1 MNLDKLFDALMYAV
15 PALITGGVAY
25 YLFDSYF
32 KDQQKTRRWLLQK
45 ENQKHS
51 MPLRLQAY
59 ERLALFLERI
69 SPAKLLI
76 RVSPLNDDKVDYSN
90 LLVHHIEQE
99 YEHNLTQQI
108 YITDECWTMVLTAKN
123 TIIQN
128 IRKTALDTSV
138 ANADQLRE
146 KILSNM
152 LDGNSASQL
161 ALSYLKAEVADVLG

>member
-1 MNLDKLFDALMYAV
+1 MNLDKLFEALMYAV

-32 KDQQKTRRWLLQK
+32 KDQQNTRRWLLQR

-76 RVSPLNDDKVDYSN
+76 RVAPLNDDKADYQN
-90 LLVHHIEQE
+90 LLIHHIEQE
-99 YEHNLTQQI
+99 YEHNMTQQI

-128 IRKTALDTSV
+128 IRKTTADTSV
-138 ANADQLRE
+138 TNADELRE

-161 ALSYLKAEVADVLG
+161 ALGYLKTEVADVLG

>member
-1 MNLDKLFDALMYAV
+1 MGIDKFIEVLLYAV
-15 PALITGGVAY
+15 PSLITGGVAY

-32 KDQQKTRRWLLQK
+32 KDQQHTRRWLSQK
-45 ENQKHS
+45 ENQKQAL
-51 MPLRLQAY
+51 PLRLQAY

-76 RVSPLNDDKVDYSN
+76 RVAPISENKVDYQN
-90 LLVHHIEQE
+90 FLIQNIEQE
-99 YEHNLTQQI
+99 YEHNMTQQI

-128 IRKTALDTSV
+128 IRKTTLDESV
-138 ANADQLRE
+138 TNADQLRE

-161 ALSYLKAEVADVLG
+161 ALSYLKTEVIDILG

>member
-1 MNLDKLFDALMYAV
+1 MSIDKFIEVLLYAV
-15 PALITGGVAY
+15 PSLITGGVAY

-32 KDQQKTRRWLLQK
+32 KDQQHTRRWLSQK
-45 ENQKHS
+45 ENQKQAL
-51 MPLRLQAY
+51 PLRLQAY

-76 RVSPLNDDKVDYSN
+76 RVAPISENKVDYQN
-90 LLVHHIEQE
+90 FLIQNIEQE
-99 YEHNLTQQI
+99 YEHNMTQQI

-128 IRKTALDTSV
+128 IRKTTLDASV
-138 ANADQLRE
+138 TNADQLRE

-161 ALSYLKAEVADVLG
+161 ALSYLKTEVIDILG